1 MIITKMNKFLL
12 YINGELI
19 NAQGARVFDSL
30 NPSTGEVFC
39 QIADA
44 NKDDMSSAIKA
55 ARDAFDSGVWSEL
68 SLEGRG
74 RYLKRIAELIRENAK
89 ELADIECKDIGKT
102 TKQTTFIDIPTAAET
117 FEYFSKIEK
126 VLSDKELQ
134 TDHPVKS
141 IIVRDPIG
149 VVGCTIPWNYPIIMA
164 AWKIAPA
171 LIAGNTVVLK
181 PSSQGC
187 ASVMK
192 LAELAKKAD
201 LPSGV
206 LNVVSTK
213 DHNVAAMLAASPDV
227 DKFSFT
233 GGTKT
238 GQDVMRQAASNTKR
252 LTLELGGKSPNI
264 VFEDCDI
271 EAAIG
276 GTMSAIFMNQG
287 QMCTAGS
294 RLILSHKIYDEFL
307 GKLVEKTKALKVG
320 NAADYATD
328 FGPLISK
335 KHVESV
341 LDHIKKGIKEGANL
355 LCGGKVPEGDE
366 YKGGFYFE
374 PAIFTDVDNSMTIAQ
389 EEIFGPVLS
398 VIKFSSEEEAIKIA
412 NDSKYGLAASVWT
425 KDEKK
430 ASSVARKLQCGTVW
444 INTYGGFYNEAPFG
458 GYKQSGFG
466 RELGVEGLLEYTQC
480 KHICIDK
487 TPGGKPLV
495 ASWF

>member
-1 MIITKMNKFLL
+1 MNKFLL
-12 YINGELI
+12 YINGELVSS
-19 NAQGARVFDSL
+19 QSGGVFDSL
-30 NPSTGEVFC
+30 NPSTGEVYC

-44 NKDDMSSAIKA
+44 NQEDMSSAIKA
-55 ARDAFDSGVWSEL
+55 ARKAFDSGIWSEL
-68 SLEGRG
+68 SLEARG
-74 RYLKRIAELIRENAK
+74 RYLKRIADLIRENAK

-102 TKQTTFIDIPTAAET
+102 TKQTTFIDVPTAADT
-117 FEYFSKIEK
+117 FEYFSKIEEA
-126 VLSDKELQ
+126 LSDKENKI
-134 TDHPVKS
+134 DHPVKS
-141 IIVRDPIG
+141 VIVRDPIG
-149 VVGCTIPWNYPIIMA
+149 VVGCTIPWNYPLIMA

-192 LAELAKKAD
+192 LAEMAKKAE
-201 LPSGV
+201 LPEGV
-206 LNVVSTK
+206 LNIVATK
-213 DHNVAAMLAASPDV
+213 DHDVAGMLASSPDV

-264 VFEDCDI
+264 VLEDCDI

-294 RLILSHKIYDEFL
+294 RLILSDKIYDEFL
-307 GKLVEKTKALKVG
+307 EKLVVKTKALKIG
-320 NAADYATD
+320 DAIDYSTD

-335 KHVESV
+335 RHVDSV
-341 LDHIKKGIKEGANL
+341 LAFIEKGVKEGAKL
-355 LCGGKVPEGDE
+355 ICGGKVPEGDE
-366 YKGGFYFE
+366 YKGGAYLE
-374 PAIFTDVDNSMTIAQ
+374 PAIFADVDNSMTIAQ

-412 NDSKYGLAASVWT
+412 NDSKYGLAACVWT

-430 ASSVARKLQCGTVW
+430 ANSVARKLHCGTVW
-444 INTYGGFYNEAPFG
+444 VNTYGGFYNEAPFG

-466 RELGVEGLLEYTQC
+466 RELGLEGLLEYTQC
-480 KHICIDK
+480 KHICTDK

-495 ASWF
+495 SSWF

>member
-1 MIITKMNKFLL
+1 MNKFLL
-12 YINGELI
+12 YINGEI
-19 NAQGARVFDSL
+19 VDSQVGGYFDSL
-30 NPSTGEVFC
+30 NPSTGEIYC

-44 NKDDMSSAIKA
+44 NKDDMTLAIKS
-55 ARDAFDSGVWSEL
+55 ARETFDSGVWSEL
-68 SLEGRG
+68 SLKARG
-74 RYLKRIAELIRENAK
+74 RYLKRIADLIRENAK
-89 ELADIECKDIGKT
+89 ELADIECRDIGKT
-102 TKQTTFIDIPTAAET
+102 TKQTIFIDIPTAADT
-117 FEYFSKIEK
+117 FEYFSKIEEE
-126 VLSDKELQ
+126 LSDKENRI
-134 TDHPVKS
+134 DHPVKS
-141 IIVRDPIG
+141 VVVRDPIG

-192 LAELAKKAD
+192 LAELVKKSD
-201 LPSGV
+201 LPAGV
-206 LNVVSTK
+206 LNIVATK
-213 DHNVAAMLAASPDV
+213 DHDVAGMLASSLDI

-238 GQDVMRQAASNTKR
+238 GQEVMRQAASNTKR

-264 VFEDCDI
+264 VFEDCDV

-276 GTMSAIFMNQG
+276 GTMASIFMNQG

-294 RLILSHKIYDEFL
+294 RLILSDKIYDTFL
-307 GKLVEKTKALKVG
+307 EKLVEKTKALKVG
-320 NAADYATD
+320 NAEDYATD
-328 FGPLISK
+328 FGPLMSK
-335 KHVESV
+335 KHVDSV
-341 LDHIKKGIKEGANL
+341 LNYIETGVKEGAKL
-355 LCGGKVPEGDE
+355 LCGGKVPEGNE
-366 YKGGFYFE
+366 YKTGFYLE
-374 PAIFTDVDNSMTIAQ
+374 PAIFADVDNSMTIAQ

-398 VIKFSSEEEAIKIA
+398 VIKFSSKEEAIKIA
-412 NDSKYGLAASVWT
+412 NDSKYGLASCVWT

-430 ASSVARKLQCGTVW
+430 ANLVARKLQCGTVW
-444 INTYGGFYNEAPFG
+444 VNTYGGFYNEAPFG

-466 RELGVEGLLEYTQC
+466 RELGVEGLHEYTQC
-480 KHICIDK
+480 KHICMDK